1 MSTTGTE
8 QDLPFAPSEPRS
20 NPGEDVHPRKTKS
33 QAASQLALHDPEST
47 TRGWFEAAAGLAL
60 CDPNGRF
67 SGINQAFSSLTGYT
81 EAELVGQRWS
91 LLAPAG
97 SASDSQLVERLLRV
111 DPPRRSLEVSI
122 IRKSGERAW
131 LALSASLQRDAL
143 GAPVALVLIAQD
155 ITDQHR
161 REDELRKSNALLEAA
176 VRRSNICVW
185 EFDLPDGRLENASA
199 TLINVWEQAGLNPQ
213 GMPTKFVEAFGIITH
228 EDDRPRVWQTIHEAL
243 RDGCDA
249 VEWEVRIRNKDG
261 GHHWVL
267 ARGGIQR
274 NDQGMPVRIT
284 GSSVDIDD
292 LKRADR
298 ALRDDLSV
306 RWQLEAALRRAKERL
321 DIAVQGSNLTVWEFD
336 MPDGNMATATPTYVN
351 VMEYAGLDPS
361 AVPRAFADAFPMFV
375 HPEDLEPVGKKLY
388 EALEGGGH
396 EFESELRVLHK
407 DGTYHSSL
415 ARAGIQRDEHGMAI
429 RVTGSTVDIDQLKR
443 VEQDLRH
450 AKDAAEAAN
459 RAKDEFLA
467 NVSHEIRTPMNAIL
481 GMTELVL
488 DTPLT
493 PDQRLSLNTV
503 KSATDNLLG
512 LINDLLDFSKIEAG
526 GFALEAGEF
535 SLRAVLTDTLRA
547 LASRAH
553 RKGLELVSQVRP
565 DVPDALV
572 GDAGRLRQVVLNLV
586 GNAIKFTERGEVVV
600 LVAAS
605 ERSSSEA
612 SVVLTFAIHDTG
624 IGIPPDKQQ
633 SIFRAFEQE
642 DSSTTR
648 KYGGTGLGLTISA
661 QIAKLMNGGISVESV
676 PGRGSVFTFTA
687 EFGFRASTTE
697 ASHANPHDCLA
708 GLRGLIVDDN
718 ATNRQ
723 ILEEWL
729 KNWQIEPTAVADG
742 TAALD
747 ELWDAATSGRP
758 YSFMLLDTRMPDT
771 DGLAVA
777 QLIRKRPEL
786 AFVRLILLTSSDRPG
801 DSARYRELEV
811 EASLLK
817 PVQPAELF
825 DTIHRIMGF
834 PDRQPVP
841 EPSRLLPVRAAP
853 RRILVAEDNEF
864 NAQFLETVLTRRGH
878 RVQLASNGREA
889 LAFEAAERF
898 DMLLLDIHMP
908 EKDGFEVIRA
918 IREREQGTNRRLQVL
933 ALTARSRPQDREQ
946 CLAAGMDGFL
956 AKPVRIADLWS
967 AIAALDQSSP
977 VLNGAAAAT
986 EPRPSSLLSPDV
998 LLAACGADPVILS
1011 AMCRS
1016 LAIHLPSSWSKLSA
1030 ALQAGDS
1037 AQLSE
1042 TTHQLR
1048 GMLAAFSTLVSDALA
1063 QVEDLADSGRL
1074 DECAARLPGI
1084 GELAQQLLAQLSPVT
1099 VQSLKAQAASN

>member
-1 MSTTGTE
+1 MSSTGTQQSAANGRPSSPE
-8 QDLPFAPSEPRS
+8 TRDL
-20 NPGEDVHPRKTKS
+20 
-33 QAASQLALHDPEST
+33 
-47 TRGWFEAAAGLAL
+47 FEAAAGIAL
-60 CDPNGRF
+60 CDLSGQF
-67 SGINQAFSSLTGYT
+67 SSVNQAFCSLTGYS

-91 LLAPAG
+91 VLVPADDPTLHPRF
-97 SASDSQLVERLLRV
+97 AERLLCGELCAS
-111 DPPRRSLEVSI
+111 SLEACI
-122 IRKSGERAW
+122 NRKAGERAC
-131 LALSASLQRDAL
+131 LLLSASLQRDAA
-143 GAPVALVLIAQD
+143 GRPIALAVIAQD
-155 ITDQHR
+155 ITEQRR
-161 REDELRKSNALLEAA
+161 RESELRRTNAILEAA
-176 VRRSNICVW
+176 VRRSNLCVW
-185 EFDLPDGRLENASA
+185 EFDLPDGRLENAST
-199 TLINVWEQAGLNPQ
+199 TLINIWEQAGLSPQ
-213 GMPTKFVEAFGIITH
+213 GMPTNFVEAFGLIAH
-228 EDDRPRVWQTIHEAL
+228 EEDRPRVWQTIHEAMN
-243 RDGCDA
+243 GKSDA

-274 NDQGMPVRIT
+274 DAQGMPVRIT

-292 LKRADR
+292 LKRAEHAMRHDI
-298 ALRDDLSV
+298 SV
-306 RWQLEAALRRAKERL
+306 RKQLEADLRRAKERL

-336 MPDGNMATATPTYVN
+336 MPDGNMATAIPTYVN
-351 VMEYAGLDPS
+351 VMEYAGLDPCTMPS
-361 AVPRAFADAFPMFV
+361 AFADAFPMFV
-375 HPEDLEPVGKKLY
+375 HPEDLEPVGRKLY
-388 EALEGGGH
+388 EALDGGGSR
-396 EFESELRVLHK
+396 FESELRVLHK

-429 RVTGSTVDIDQLKR
+429 RVTGSTVDIHELKR

-481 GMTELVL
+481 GMTELML

-526 GFALEAGEF
+526 GFALEASEF

-553 RKGLELVSQVRP
+553 RKGLELVGHVQR

-600 LVAAS
+600 LVTAN
-605 ERSSSEA
+605 ESSSEA
-612 SVVLTFAIHDTG
+612 NILLTFAIHDTG
-624 IGIPPDKQQ
+624 IGIPSEKQQ

-648 KYGGTGLGLTISA
+648 KYGGTGLGLTIAA
-661 QIAKLMNGGISVESV
+661 QIARLMNGGISVESE

-687 EFGFRASTTE
+687 EFVFRASSRE
-697 ASHANPHDCLA
+697 LNHAKPANCLA

-729 KNWQIEPTAVADG
+729 KNWQIEPTAVGDG

-747 ELWDAATSGRP
+747 ELWDAATAGRP

-771 DGLAVA
+771 DGLAIA
-777 QLIRKRPEL
+777 RLIRKRPEL
-786 AFVRLILLTSSDRPG
+786 AFVRLILLTSSDRPD
-801 DSARYRELEV
+801 DSARDREVQV

-817 PVQPAELF
+817 PVQPGELF
-825 DTIHRIMGF
+825 DTIHRVMGF
-834 PDRQPVP
+834 PSRQPAP
-841 EPSRLLPVRAAP
+841 QPSRAVPPRAEP
-853 RRILVAEDNEF
+853 RRILVAEDNDF
-864 NAQFLETVLTRRGH
+864 NAQFLQTVLTRRGH
-878 RVQLASNGREA
+878 RVQLATNGRETLA
-889 LAFEAAERF
+889 LEAAERF
-898 DMLLLDIHMP
+898 DLLLLDIHMP

-918 IREREQGTNRRLQVL
+918 IRERERGTGQRLTVI
-933 ALTARSRPQDREQ
+933 ALTARSRPQDRER

-956 AKPVRIADLWS
+956 SKPVRVVDLCS
-967 AIAALDQSSP
+967 AIAALDKNSP
-977 VLNGAAAAT
+977 L
-986 EPRPSSLLSPDV
+986 EPEPVSAIEPSQPNLLSPDT
-998 LLAACGADPVILS
+998 LLGACDADPVILS

-1016 LAIHLPSSWSKLSA
+1016 LATHLPSAWSKLAA
-1030 ALQAGDS
+1030 ALRAGDKARS
-1037 AQLSE
+1037 SDMA
-1042 TTHQLR
+1042 HQLR
-1048 GMLAAFSTLVSDALA
+1048 GMLAAFSNSVSDELGR
-1063 QVEDLADSGRL
+1063 VEELADEGRL

-1084 GELAQQLLAQLSPVT
+1084 EELTQALLEQSSAVT
-1099 VQSLKAQAASN
+1099 VQSLKVRAASN